1 MPKFKK
7 YTYVTFIKRT
17 MYNNSI
23 KYYKICSSA
32 LKFWTKNVKKSTN
45 ADRAHYCT
53 KRYTF
58 EFGGK
63 IKFFLI
69 SNLKLLKNNLC
80 CELKNL
86 KSEK

>member
-7 YTYVTFIKRT
+7 YTYVTVTTRT
-17 MYNNSI
+17 KYNNSI

-63 IKFFLI
+63 IKFF
-69 SNLKLLKNNLC
+69 
-80 CELKNL
+80 
-86 KSEK
+86 